1 MYILNLKVNSILF
14 EIEVQTSKA
23 KKFYFLP
30 AFMASGGHKWP
41 NSRQESDRT
50 TGASR
55 LVKEGAIIQPSWK

>member
-30 AFMASGGHKWP
+30 AFMPVEDTNGQTVGRK
-41 NSRQESDRT
+41 
-50 TGASR
+50 
-55 LVKEGAIIQPSWK
+55 AIEQRGQVDLLKKGQ